1 MCRLL
6 VDNFKQGVEGGG
18 EIFLGEGGGK
28 GDMSEC
34 NTVIFKKFS
43 AEGGG
48 GIKFFPRRVPPH
60 WSTPL
65 AVGLS
70 SIL

>member
-18 EIFLGEGGGK
+18 EIFLGGK

-34 NTVIFKKFS
+34 NTVIFKNFS
-43 AEGGG
+43 AEGEGDK
-48 GIKFFPRRVPPH
+48 IFLRRSIPLVH
-60 WSTPL
+60 PL
-65 AVGLS
+65 AVDLS